1 MVEPAISKFGIGANG
16 GVETNNSSTSGIRNS
31 DSNGSLSE
39 QGQIV
44 FTMPLVQMFRISAS
58 VSVHTLAFL
67 SATLNF
73 ILLPNF

>member
-44 FTMPLVQMFRISAS
+44 FTMPLVQIFRISAS

-73 ILLPNF
+73 ILLSNF